1 MLSVAVAR
9 SPLVVLR
16 YVLWMTSC
24 LHKIVRN
31 RRLKIGGHS
40 NLLTRGQYGTGAES
54 DVYDCIVFKK
64 VNDRGPNLYSPDQ

>member
-1 MLSVAVAR
+1 MLCST
-9 SPLVVLR
+9 
-16 YVLWMTSC
+16 VLWMTSC

-31 RRLKIGGHS
+31 RRLKIGVHS

-64 VNDRGPNLYSPDQ
+64 VNYNLYSLDQ